1 MAPEAQL
8 KALIESAQQ
17 GDEAAFER
25 IFEEHYDLIYR
36 FAYKWCR
43 NVTDAEDV
51 TQQSCIKLANSLN
64 QYRFES
70 AFTSW
75 LYRLV
80 INTAKDWGK
89 SQARHQG
96 SDAEAGLHEESSSRV
111 QNENATYLEQVLR
124 LLDSM
129 AEGFK
134 ETALLV
140 FAEGWTH
147 VEAAEA
153 LGIKESTVS
162 WRIHE
167 IRKQLKAMKE
177 EGLL

>member
-1 MAPEAQL
+1 MQDC
-8 KALIESAQQ
+8 IERAQQ
-17 GDEAAFER
+17 GDEDAFER
-25 IFEEHYDLIYR
+25 VLDEYYDVMYR

-43 NVTDAEDV
+43 NTEDAEDV
-51 TQQSCIKLANSLN
+51 TQQACIKLANSIS
-64 QYRFES
+64 QFRFES
-70 AFTSW
+70 AFSSW

-80 INTAKDWGK
+80 INTAKDWSK

-96 SDAEAGLHEESSSRV
+96 EESTAAEEPAAKSDS
-111 QNENATYLEQVLR
+111 ESATYLQQVLR
-124 LLDSM
+124 LLDGM

-147 VEAAEA
+147 LEVAET

-167 IRKQLKAMKE
+167 IRKQLKTMKK
-177 EGLL
+177 EGTL